1 MENKDAPDLNRPE
14 APSGL
19 SAVRGASQPNLPPI
33 PVRTPVPAL
42 PPIPGVE
49 PLLGSH
55 ENGHDPEVKA
65 PEIERS
71 LDRAKENLVAYIG
84 ERVPNFDRE
93 MIQKAVDFSMMAHKN
108 QFRRSGMPYA
118 EHPFEV
124 AKVLADLGMDG
135 VTIVAGL
142 LHDVVEDTHHPVS
155 EVKELFGED
164 VAFLVEAV
172 TKISAIK
179 SKSRAE
185 QQAETFRK
193 MLISM
198 AKDIRVIMIKFAD
211 RLHNM
216 RTLTYMKDDRKRAIA
231 AETIEV
237 YAPLAH
243 RFGLARIKW
252 ELEDLAFK
260 YLNPDAYKNLVKKV
274 VERRQER
281 EEYIR
286 GILGPVKDALKK
298 AGIEGKVFGRPKH
311 LHSIWEKM
319 QARQC
324 AFEDIYDLY
333 ALRVVVKTVG
343 DCYAVLGLV
352 HSLWTPLQ
360 SRFKDYIATPKSN
373 LYQSLHTTLIG
384 PGGKPV
390 EIQIRTDEMDLIA
403 EQGIAAHWGYKE
415 TISPKE
421 LGKENKWLKQFLEW
435 QQDLTDSHEFM
446 EYFRG
451 DLATGEIFVFTP
463 QGDLVQLPKG
473 ATALDFAFALH
484 SGLGLH
490 CIGAKVDGNVA
501 PLYRELRTGERVEI
515 LKSDSQRPSKDW
527 LSIVTTTKAKSAIR
541 RWMRTEEVAHSM
553 QLGKEMLERE
563 FRQSHIPK
571 EIQED
576 LAPFQIKFGVTA
588 WEALWEKLGHG
599 EITLGALSTVRPG
612 PQSQPQEAG
621 RAGAPLPEAAAPE
634 RAGVGAGLGDEQHA
648 HPPGHLLPSGAR
660 RPDHRLRDPRPRG
673 VHPPLQLPRGHPP
686 HEGRGAHHPGAMEDR
701 GQPGL
706 RGGRRDFRQGPA
718 RSPARHH
725 RRVLQV
731 PHQRAARLHR
741 HGAGPGPQPLPH
753 PGRRPRA
760 ARDHPVQAEEAE
772 GNHLRDAPPVR
783 DLTHEPRLRRSR
795 PARRHRDRRRDRAP
809 APPGRRPRAVPGR
822 TSGGSGRGRMDIAA
836 LCRRLPH
843 LGRGAW
849 PNRRGLGPRAAAG
862 WDCRETWARPRSTIC
877 CNTWPSAARAASS
890 SSPADGAPAASSSPR
905 GKSGRPPTAARRAWR
920 RHSC

>member
-1 MENKDAPDLNRPE
+1 MSSEDGSERKNPE
-14 APSGL
+14 PKPGL
-19 SAVRGASQPNLPPI
+19 ASVRETI
-33 PVRTPVPAL
+33 L
-42 PPIPGVE
+42 PPIPGIEGV
-49 PLLGSH
+49 PA
-55 ENGHDPEVKA
+55 DPEDGNDPEIKE

-71 LDRAKENLVAYIG
+71 LDRAKENLVSYIA
-84 ERVPNFDRE
+84 ERIPNFDRE
-93 MIQKAVDFSMMAHKN
+93 MIQKAIDFSMMAHKN

-124 AKVLADLGMDG
+124 AKLLADLGMDG

-142 LHDVVEDTHHPVS
+142 LHDVVEDTNHPIS

-179 SKSRAE
+179 SKSRAD

-216 RTLTYMKDDRKRAIA
+216 RTLSYMKDDRKRAIA

-274 VERRQER
+274 VEKRQER

-298 AGIEGKVFGRPKH
+298 AGVEGKVFGRPKH

-324 AFEDIYDLY
+324 QFEDIYDLY
-333 ALRVVVKTVG
+333 ALRVIVNSIA
-343 DCYAVLGLV
+343 DCYGVLGLV
-352 HSLWTPLQ
+352 HSIWTPLQ

-373 LYQSLHTTLIG
+373 MYQSLHTTLIG
-384 PGGKPV
+384 PGGKPI
-390 EIQIRTDEMDLIA
+390 EIQIRTAEMDLIA

-415 TISPKE
+415 TLSPKE
-421 LGKENKWLKQFLEW
+421 LGKENKWLKQFLDW

-484 SGLGLH
+484 SALGLK
-490 CIGAKVDGNVA
+490 CIGAKVDGNVI
-501 PLYRELRTGERVEI
+501 PLYRELQTGERVEI

-541 RWMRTEEVAHSM
+541 RWMRTEEIAHSM

-563 FRQSHIPK
+563 FRQSHIPP
-571 EIQED
+571 EIQSD
-576 LAPFQIKFGVTA
+576 IKPFTLKFGVNDWDT
-588 WEALWEKLGHG
+588 LWEKLGHG
-599 EITLGALSTVRPG
+599 EITLGALSTFVQDLNPNRKKPSVLDRLTFKRPSKTADSVLVSG
-612 PQSQPQEAG
+612 MNNMLIRLATCCHPVPGDKIIGYVTRGRGVSIHRSNFPEGLLLMKDQE
-621 RAGAPLPEAAAPE
+621 RIIPVQWKTEANQVFDVVVE
-634 RAGVGAGLGDEQHA
+634 I
-648 HPPGHLLPSGAR
+648 SGKD
-660 RPDHRLRDPRPRG
+660 RPDLLRDITD
-673 VHPPLQLPRGHPP
+673 VFSK
-686 HEGRGAHHPGAMEDR
+686 
-701 GQPGL
+701 
-706 RGGRRDFRQGPA
+706 FRIN
-718 RSPARHH
+718 
-725 RRVLQV
+725 V
-731 PHQRAARLHR
+731 QRASI
-741 HGAGPGPQPLPH
+741 
-753 PGRRPRA
+753 
-760 ARDHPVQAEEAE
+760 VT
-772 GNHLRDAPPVR
+772 VR
-783 DLTHEPRLRRSR
+783 DQVRNRFRVQVSDLEQLETTLSKMKKLKGITSVLRRQT
-795 PARRHRDRRRDRAP
+795 
-809 APPGRRPRAVPGR
+809 G
-822 TSGGSGRGRMDIAA
+822 
-836 LCRRLPH
+836 
-843 LGRGAW
+843 
-849 PNRRGLGPRAAAG
+849 N
-862 WDCRETWARPRSTIC
+862 
-877 CNTWPSAARAASS
+877 
-890 SSPADGAPAASSSPR
+890 
-905 GKSGRPPTAARRAWR
+905 
-920 RHSC
+920 